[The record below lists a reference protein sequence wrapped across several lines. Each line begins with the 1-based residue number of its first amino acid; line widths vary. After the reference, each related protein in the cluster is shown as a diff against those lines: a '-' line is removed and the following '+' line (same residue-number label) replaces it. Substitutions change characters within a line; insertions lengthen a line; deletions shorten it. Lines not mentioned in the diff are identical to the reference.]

1 MILDDYRTLLTLN
14 SAELYND
21 LYNDFDSYYFTTTM
35 LIEKG
40 LYVEFRRV
48 LSKASTLVEQIL
60 RAEYPQTLAYFLEV
74 FIYLI

>member
-21 LYNDFDSYYFTTTM
+21 LYNDFDSYYFTTTI

-40 LYVEFRRV
+40 LYIEFRHI
-48 LSKASTLVEQIL
+48 LSKASTLIE
-60 RAEYPQTLAYFLEV
+60 
-74 FIYLI
+74 